1 MILDHIAINVS
12 NIEDSVSWYKEKLKA
27 KVLYQD
33 NTGGMVE
40 AGGTKIA
47 FTVASE
53 HPPHISL
60 QVKSLKE
67 FPDGC
72 ETNTHRDGSV
82 YFYDPDP
89 DGNIIE
95 WIYYPDS
102 LN

>member
-27 KVLYQD
+27 KVL
-33 NTGGMVE
+33 
-40 AGGTKIA
+40 
-47 FTVASE
+47 SE